1 MTTNQKAG
9 NQSGCKEQTR
19 NVDEGIGS
27 ILEELEAYICDKL
40 CFCNHIQMTQEE
52 RDQCCS
58 NCQMHDK
65 VDNIETEYEKINTFS
80 KSAAYALMEKYRNIV
95 LCKDCIYRAH
105 EKTGYDWCRL
115 AKGLDESLGESE
127 GCSRGKE
134 KE

>member
-65 VDNIETEYEKINTFS
+65 VDNIETEYE
-80 KSAAYALMEKYRNIV
+80 L
-95 LCKDCIYRAH
+95 
-105 EKTGYDWCRL
+105 
-115 AKGLDESLGESE
+115 SLIHI
-127 GCSRGKE
+127 
-134 KE
+134 

>member
-40 CFCNHIQMTQEE
+40 CFYNHIQMTQEE

-65 VDNIETEYEKINTFS
+65 VDNIETEYEEINNFGKT
-80 KSAAYALMEKYRNIV
+80 AAYQLMAKYKRIV
-95 LCKDCIYRAH
+95 LCKECINRKSYGVAGCYCAVGNSANVLRD
-105 EKTGYDWCRL
+105 GD
-115 AKGLDESLGESE
+115 
-127 GCSRGKE
+127 GCSFGIYE
-134 KE
+134 E

>member
-40 CFCNHIQMTQEE
+40 CFYNHIQMTQEE